1 VATPNL
7 AHIVAKKWE
16 CAGVTVEHWYLVQVK
31 PNSYRLAKRN
41 LVRQGFTC
49 FQPLLRTT
57 ERRGAQFRR
66 VSRPLF
72 PGYLFLAFDPARAPW
87 RKINSTAGVARL
99 LSLGN
104 KPQGV
109 PEGLVAD
116 LQARLDAEGHVIL
129 SDALIVGDRVE
140 IQSGPFAGFIAE
152 VAQLA
157 PEARA
162 HLLIDLMGR
171 QVQVTAQVTE
181 LRKS

>member
-1 VATPNL
+1 MG
-7 AHIVAKKWE
+7 I
-16 CAGVTVEHWYLVQVK
+16 EHWYLVQVK
-31 PNSYRLAKRN
+31 PNGYRLAERN

-49 FQPLLRTT
+49 FQPLLRKT
-57 ERRGAQFRR
+57 ERRGTHFKP

-72 PGYLFLAFDPARAPW
+72 PGYLFVAFDPARAPW

-104 KPQGV
+104 TPQVV

-116 LQARLDAEGHVIL
+116 LRARLDAGGHVIL
-129 SDALIVGDRVE
+129 SDQLNPGDRVE
-140 IQSGPFAGFIAE
+140 IQSGPFAGFLAE
-152 VAQLA
+152 VARLA

-162 HLLIDLMGR
+162 HLLVDLMGR
-171 QVQVTAQVTE
+171 QARVTARVTE

>member
-1 VATPNL
+1 MGVSGL
-7 AHIVAKKWE
+7 A
-16 CAGVTVEHWYLVQVK
+16 VEQWYLVQVK
-31 PNSYRLAKRN
+31 PNGYRMAERN

-49 FQPLLRTT
+49 FQPLLRAT
-57 ERRGAQFRR
+57 ERRGAQFKP

-72 PGYLFLAFDPARAPW
+72 PGYLFVAFDPARAPW

-104 KPQGV
+104 TPQEV
-109 PEGLVAD
+109 PEGLVED
-116 LQARLDAEGHVIL
+116 LRARLDAEGHVIL

-140 IQSGPFAGFIAE
+140 IQSGPFAGFLAE

-162 HLLIDLMGR
+162 HLLVDFMGR
-171 QVQVTAQVTE
+171 QARVTAQLTE

>member
-1 VATPNL
+1 MA
-7 AHIVAKKWE
+7 
-16 CAGVTVEHWYLVQVK
+16 VEQWYLVQVK
-31 PNSYRLAKRN
+31 PNGYRLAERN

-49 FQPLLRTT
+49 FQPLLRAT
-57 ERRGAQFRR
+57 ERRGTHFKQ

-72 PGYLFLAFDPARAPW
+72 PGYLFVAFDPARAPW

-104 KPQGV
+104 V
-109 PEGLVAD
+109 PREVPLGLVAD
-116 LQARLDAEGHVIL
+116 LLALLDAEGHVIL
-129 SDALIVGDRVE
+129 SDALVVGDRVG

-162 HLLIDLMGR
+162 HLLVDLMGR
-171 QVQVTAQVTE
+171 QARVTARVTE

>member
-1 VATPNL
+1 MTY
-7 AHIVAKKWE
+7 
-16 CAGVTVEHWYLVQVK
+16 EHWYLVQVK
-31 PNSYRLAKRN
+31 PNGYRLAERN
-41 LVRQGFTC
+41 LLRQGFAC
-49 FQPLLRTT
+49 FQPLVRAT
-57 ERRGAQFRR
+57 ERRGAHFRP

-72 PGYLFLAFDPARAPW
+72 PGYLFVAFDPARAPW

-104 KPQGV
+104 VPQEV
-109 PEGLVAD
+109 PKGLVAD
-116 LQARLDAEGHVIL
+116 LRARLDAEGHIIL
-129 SDALIVGDRVE
+129 TDNLEVGDRVE

-162 HLLIDLMGR
+162 HLLVDLMGR
-171 QVQVTAQVTE
+171 QARVTAQVTE

>member
-1 VATPNL
+1 MA
-7 AHIVAKKWE
+7 
-16 CAGVTVEHWYLVQVK
+16 VEHWYLVQVK
-31 PNSYRLAKRN
+31 PNGYRLAERN

-49 FQPLLRTT
+49 FQPLVRAT
-57 ERRGAQFRR
+57 ERRGAHFKP

-72 PGYLFLAFDPARAPW
+72 PGYLFVAFDPARAPW
-87 RKINSTAGVARL
+87 RKINSTVGVARL

-104 KPQGV
+104 TPQEV
-109 PEGLVAD
+109 PKGLVAD
-116 LQARLDAEGHVIL
+116 LCARLDSEGNVIL

-140 IQSGPFAGFIAE
+140 IQSGPFAGFLAE

-171 QVQVTAQVTE
+171 QARVTAQVTE